1 MFESIFGLFDN
12 INGWM
17 IGRSLGEIFLIYMVV
32 YVVLRIMQGTSG
44 TSILRGLAFI
54 IVLISIGILFF
65 VRKLQLFTI
74 DWLITEFVPV
84 FIIPIIILFQPE
96 FRRALLRLGQ
106 NPVFSMFLKSEQQ
119 EMTYEII
126 QAVETLSKSKIGALI
141 AIERDVGLG
150 NFVETGTKLQA
161 DVSRDLL
168 TTIFWPG
175 SPLHD
180 GAVIIQEQKISAAG
194 CLFPL
199 TEKTE
204 LSRSLGTRHRAGI
217 GLTEETDALVIIVS
231 EETGTISTG
240 FKGELKQGIDG
251 KGLKK
256 ILDDLSTERFSVAK
270 SIRGR

>member
-1 MFESIFGLFDN
+1 MFEKISGIFEN

-32 YVVLRIMQGTSG
+32 YVVLKIMQGTSG

-54 IVLISIGILFF
+54 IVLITIGVLFF
-65 VRKLQLFTI
+65 VRRLQLFTI

-106 NPVFSMFLKSEQQ
+106 NPVFRMFLKSEQQ
-119 EMTYEII
+119 EMTFEII
-126 QAVETLSKSKIGALI
+126 QAVENLAKSKIGALI
-141 AIERDVGLG
+141 AIERDVGLD
-150 NFVETGTKLQA
+150 NFVETGTKLHA

-168 TTIFWPG
+168 NTIFWPG

-180 GAVIIQEQKISAAG
+180 GAVIVQEQKISAAG
-194 CLFPL
+194 CLLPL

-240 FKGELKQGIDG
+240 FKGILNQGIDV

-270 SIRGR
+270 STRGR

>member
-1 MFESIFGLFDN
+1 MFESILSLFDN
-12 INGWM
+12 VNGWM

-150 NFVETGTKLQA
+150 NFVETGTKLHA
-161 DVSRDLL
+161 DVSHDLL

>member
-54 IVLISIGILFF
+54 IVLISIGVLFF

>member
-1 MFESIFGLFDN
+1 MFESIFNVFEN
-12 INGWM
+12 VNGWM

-54 IVLISIGILFF
+54 IVLISIGVLFF

-150 NFVETGTKLQA
+150 NFVETGTKLHA

>member
-1 MFESIFGLFDN
+1 MLEAISDLFNN
-12 INGWM
+12 INVWM

-54 IVLISIGILFF
+54 IVLISIGVLFF
-65 VRKLQLFTI
+65 VRKLQLYTI
-74 DWLITEFVPV
+74 DWLMTEFVPV

-106 NPVFSMFLKSEQQ
+106 NPVFRMFLKSEYQV
-119 EMTYEII
+119 TNEII
-126 QAVETLSKSKIGALI
+126 KAVENLSRNRVGALI
-141 AIERDVGLG
+141 AIERDVGLD
-150 NFVETGTKLQA
+150 NFVETGTKLNA
-161 DVSRDLL
+161 DVSSELIG
-168 TTIFWPG
+168 TIFWPG

-194 CLFPL
+194 CLLPL
-199 TEKTE
+199 TVNTE
-204 LSRSLGTRHRAGI
+204 LSKNLGTRHRAGI
-217 GLTEETDALVIIVS
+217 GLTEETDAIVIIVS

-240 FKGELKQGIDG
+240 FKGVLNRNVDE

-256 ILDDLSTERFSVAK
+256 ILDEISTERFGVAR
-270 SIRGR
+270 SARV